1 MGLDPHRARAAAVF
15 VRTRRRSAFLRGRHE
30 RGPPRASGILSRM
43 ARRPEESDL
52 YAYFNILL
60 TLLDQPSNFGAQYRA
75 YAMGGPARYQ
85 GVSAEEC
92 AHITET
98 DLEVV
103 GLMRPIE
110 RRLARLSA
118 NDVAILRATFTAPDC
133 PAMVQEWAWLTSKTG
148 LPLGLLGLVAQR
160 SGLTREQLAHW
171 RKASTPEHRETAREG
186 ITKMATTGRRMRDD
200 ALAAWRAAG
209 EAMRAE
215 ILHECAL
222 ASRRAI
228 GEAIRAVANDAR
240 HEHHEPADEGDEGDG
255 EPAPASWAAAAE

>member
-1 MGLDPHRARAAAVF
+1 
-15 VRTRRRSAFLRGRHE
+15 
-30 RGPPRASGILSRM
+30 M

-52 YAYFNILL
+52 YAYFNIYLAS
-60 TLLDQPSNFGAQYRA
+60 LDQPSNFGAQYRA

-92 AHITET
+92 AHITDDDIKT
-98 DLEVV
+98 VT
-103 GLMRPIE
+103 LMRPIE

-118 NDVAILRATFTAPDC
+118 NDVAILRAAYTAPDSR
-133 PAMVQEWAWLTSKTG
+133 ALVSEWAWLTSKTG
-148 LPLGLLGLVAQR
+148 LPLGLLGMVAQR
-160 SGLTREQLAHW
+160 SGLTRAQLEQWH
-171 RKASTPEHRETAREG
+171 KASTPEHRETAREG
-186 ITKMATTGRRMRDD
+186 ITKLTATGRRMRDD

-228 GEAIRAVANDAR
+228 GEAIRAVANDER
-240 HEHHEPADEGDEGDG
+240 HEHHEPADEGDGDG